1 MKSENRKVILT
12 LLGVVIATPFLLV
25 GVIVAIHAAALAE
38 NLKAEAFLLALAF
51 ASAAV
56 GVANGQFF
64 LSGPKQRADG
74 GFADTHENTDLG
86 ASTIS
91 HSY

>member
-1 MKSENRKVILT
+1 MKSENRKVLLT
-12 LLGVVIATPFLLV
+12 LLGVVIATPFLVV

-38 NLKAEAFLLALAF
+38 NLKAEALLLALVF
-51 ASAAV
+51 LSAAV
-56 GVANGQFF
+56 GVANGQFS
-64 LSGPKQRADG
+64 LSGAKQRADG
-74 GFADTHENTDLG
+74 GYADRHENTDLG

>member
-1 MKSENRKVILT
+1 MKSENRKFLLT

-51 ASAAV
+51 ASSAV
-56 GVANGQFF
+56 GVANGQIS
-64 LSGPKQRADG
+64 LSGSKQKVDRS
-74 GFADTHENTDLG
+74 FADTHENTDLG